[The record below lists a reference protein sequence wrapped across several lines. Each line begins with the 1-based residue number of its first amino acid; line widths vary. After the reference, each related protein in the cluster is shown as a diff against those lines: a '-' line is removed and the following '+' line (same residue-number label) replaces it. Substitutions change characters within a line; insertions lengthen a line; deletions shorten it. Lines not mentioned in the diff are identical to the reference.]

1 MAAHYTTIQG
11 DTWDVIALRV
21 YGSESAADYLMKN
34 NLPYLDTFIFSAGVV
49 LDTPGPPVQEDTA
62 LPSWRTAGSTLISGG
77 DPYD

>member
-1 MAAHYTTIQG
+1 MATYTTIQG

-34 NLPYLDTFIFSAGVV
+34 NLPYLDTFVFSAGEV
-49 LDTPGPPVQEDTA
+49 LNVPDPPVQEDTS
-62 LPSWRTAGSTLISGG
+62 LPSWRTAGSTLIAGG